1 MTVDVGGEAGTDLEV
16 KIATV
21 ASGGPFSL
29 LATVSNRHAIS

>member
-1 MTVDVGGEAGTDLEV
+1 MTVDVGEAGTDLEV

-29 LATVSNRHAIS
+29 LATVSN